1 MAAGDLYQLTFNQV
15 LFSKPV
21 QNVLCYRVITDD
33 PTTDNA
39 TALANRFTTIVV
51 PDWMDAVSQQLQVTC
66 VQAQKVS
73 PDPTGAAFDQFDTS
87 VGVRSGDA
95 LPGQSCGLIR
105 KFNPAVG
112 GKGKTGRVYIAGIA
126 EADADDGRLQL
137 IIQAA
142 LNGLGAALVANL
154 ISTGGG
160 EYEPC
165 WLTRSATPPI
175 TITGFVKW
183 TNFIVMPR
191 IATQRRRRT
200 PIVSFS

>member
-1 MAAGDLYQLTFNQV
+1 MAVGDLYQVTFNQI

-21 QNVLCYRVITDD
+21 QNTLYYRVETDA
-33 PTTDNA
+33 TGIDNA
-39 TALANRFTTIVV
+39 IALANQFVSFVV
-51 PDWMDAVSQQLQVTC
+51 PEWMDAVSQQLQTTC

-73 PDPTGAAFDQFDTS
+73 PDPTGAAFDQFITS
-87 VGVRSGDA
+87 VGVRTGDA
-95 LPGQSCGLIR
+95 LPGQSCGLIK

-126 EADADDGRLQL
+126 EPDADDGRLQA
-137 IIQAA
+137 IILPA
-142 LNGLGAALVANL
+142 LNSLGVALVADL
-154 ISTGGG
+154 LTAGTGVFQAV
-160 EYEPC
+160 

-175 TITGFVKW
+175 TITGFVDW
-183 TNFIVMPR
+183 PNFTVMPR